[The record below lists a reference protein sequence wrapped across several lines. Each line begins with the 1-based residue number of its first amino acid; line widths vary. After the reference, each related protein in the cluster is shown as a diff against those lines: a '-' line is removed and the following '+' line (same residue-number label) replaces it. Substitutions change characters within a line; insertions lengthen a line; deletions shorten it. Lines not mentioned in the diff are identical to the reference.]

1 MVCGIV
7 KTADGFMAMW
17 HRAEVKRNANED
29 AETKGDSNEEGGGE
43 GGGVEAHILRCVEVR
58 NRFSEKLLA

>member
-1 MVCGIV
+1 
-7 KTADGFMAMW
+7 MAMW